1 MLKLYSPTPSELKT
15 KRIMSYLIKQYLTI
29 DQNFFKNISLQN
41 PFSKKEEL
49 FTILKWWKTLSKSET
64 IGDLTKINGNTPL
77 IKIKLGSSVYA
88 INADTTKQ
96 GIQTFLSNK
105 NNSWKVIENENGEL
119 LLEFPVELLNQ
130 MGWHE
135 DTILEWLTD
144 EEDSVILKEKE
155 CQQQQESETM

>member
-1 MLKLYSPTPSELKT
+1 MAQN
-15 KRIMSYLIKQYLTI
+15 SYVGQ
-29 DQNFFKNISLQN
+29 
-41 PFSKKEEL
+41 
-49 FTILKWWKTLSKSET
+49 
-64 IGDLTKINGNTPL
+64 
-77 IKIKLGSSVYA
+77 
-88 INADTTKQ
+88 
-96 GIQTFLSNK
+96 
-105 NNSWKVIENENGEL
+105 VIENENGEL

>member
-1 MLKLYSPTPSELKT
+1 MLKLYSSTPSKLKT
-15 KRIMSYLIKQYLTI
+15 KRIMSDFIKQYLTI
-29 DQNFFKNISLQN
+29 DQNFFKNTSLQN

-77 IKIKLGSSVYA
+77 IKIKIGSSVYV

-105 NNSWKVIENENGEL
+105 NNLWKVIENENGIKNKITNEL
-119 LLEFPVELLNQ
+119 N
-130 MGWHE
+130 
-135 DTILEWLTD
+135 
-144 EEDSVILKEKE
+144 EKPIKGFY
-155 CQQQQESETM
+155 MYKI